1 MRHVPRMAAIAT
13 MLLAGVV
20 GGGFVPIE
28 PQRHDEPDDEPDR
41 TDEPEHEPAVERPI
55 AHATPRHVATG
66 FGARAERRRQARAAQ
81 RGAR

>member
-1 MRHVPRMAAIAT
+1 MRATSRMAFITA
-13 MLLAGVV
+13 MLLGGV

-28 PQRHDEPDDEPDR
+28 PEPDDEPER
-41 TDEPEHEPAVERPI
+41 TDDEPDVERPI
-55 AHATPRHVATG
+55 ASAAPTRATNG